1 MIKKIIERKNAWI
14 SKVLT
19 FLIDLVNMDDD
30 DFIIIEGKNDDI
42 KEKEDNYEKVDK
54 VENEEKKVE
63 TKIIDDVIKYEV
75 KKCDPLIEDT
85 VNRH

>member
-1 MIKKIIERKNAWI
+1 
-14 SKVLT
+14 
-19 FLIDLVNMDDD
+19 MDDD

>member
-1 MIKKIIERKNAWI
+1 MIIKLEFLPIVMIKKIIERKNAWI

-54 VENEEKKVE
+54 VENE
-63 TKIIDDVIKYEV
+63 
-75 KKCDPLIEDT
+75 
-85 VNRH
+85 